1 MRAFLVAVAVLVI
14 VGLIWTIHAT
24 TRILFPW
31 HGDTKYADAVVSLAP
46 SSDRIPLALELYEA
60 GVGGAL
66 VVSTSARA
74 ESADVSAGERESLEY
89 RLCVENL
96 DPSIQCFVASP
107 STTLGEAL
115 SVRDL
120 AAEHSWKS
128 VTVVT
133 SKYHAFRTDFIFKQC
148 LGPET
153 EVNVVHAES
162 ELGKRDWLFH
172 IAYENA
178 ALVKAFF
185 ETRAHCR

>member
-1 MRAFLVAVAVLVI
+1 MRAFLIALAVLVI
-14 VGLIWTIHAT
+14 VGLIWIIYAT
-24 TRILFPW
+24 TRILFPG
-31 HGDTKYADAVVSLAP
+31 HGDIESADAVVSLAP
-46 SSDRIPLALELYEA
+46 SSDRLPLALELYEA
-60 GVGGAL
+60 GAGGAL

-74 ESADVSAGERESLEY
+74 EPADVSAGERESREY

-96 DPSIQCFVASP
+96 DPNIQCFVASP
-107 STTLGEAL
+107 NTTLGEAL

-133 SKYHAFRTDFIFKQC
+133 SKYHAFRTGFIFRQC
-148 LGPET
+148 LGPEI
-153 EVNVVHAES
+153 EVNVVYAES
-162 ELGKRDWLFH
+162 GLGKRDWVFH

-178 ALVKAFF
+178 AFVKALF